1 MTSQNPK
8 ESIMKKAFI
17 IIVVLM
23 LIGGGAGYY
32 YYDREQKRIAAEKAT
47 HDSLRLARELNNA
60 RLAALEKAHR
70 DSLAEYEK
78 THSPQVIRAI
88 AEKMISEEMMSG
100 RNRIAGSNWSER
112 ICILREQC
120 DNVLAYSDE
129 EADSIFRS
137 FSFKGLMGKD
147 IHIYSD
153 SITHIYYI
161 APESA
166 YVDVLFNIG
175 EEYPGQKVICKLAFE
190 DERWVIDDFI
200 FEYSDGDVVS
210 ESEEMSWFLEEYG
223 GLKDDDEGKTAKSA
237 EKSSTTKGST
247 DKGNTAKS
255 NNNKE
260 RSDKSNAAKGSIAK
274 GSVDKGNTNKGSD
287 AKGER
292 TKKP

>member
-1 MTSQNPK
+1 
-8 ESIMKKAFI
+8 MKKAFI

-60 RLAALEKAHR
+60 RIAALERAHR

-175 EEYPGQKVICKLAFE
+175 EEYPKGQTVTFKLVFE
-190 DERWVIDDFI
+190 QEKWLIDDFT
-200 FEYSDGDVVS
+200 FMYDDGEFVRETD
-210 ESEEMSWFLEEYG
+210 EMRWFIGKFGNIKEEDEE
-223 GLKDDDEGKTAKSA
+223 DPVE
-237 EKSSTTKGST
+237 
-247 DKGNTAKS
+247 
-255 NNNKE
+255 
-260 RSDKSNAAKGSIAK
+260 
-274 GSVDKGNTNKGSD
+274 
-287 AKGER
+287 
-292 TKKP
+292 